1 MVLFLVTFVRFF
13 IFALTF
19 ILLARVLMSWVDP
32 TFRGPVGRFLYETTE
47 PFLAPIRRVLPPMGM
62 IDLSPLIAFLILSV
76 VLSLVIR

>member
-1 MVLFLVTFVRFF
+1 VVLFLVTFVRFF
-13 IFALTF
+13 IFALTL

>member
-1 MVLFLVTFVRFF
+1 VVLFLVTFVKFF
-13 IFALTF
+13 IIALTF

-47 PFLAPIRRVLPPMGM
+47 PFLAPIRRVLPSTGM

-76 VLSLVIR
+76 ALSLVVR

>member
-1 MVLFLVTFVRFF
+1 MVTFLVTFVRFF
-13 IFALTF
+13 IIALTF

-47 PFLAPIRRVLPPMGM
+47 PFLAPIRRVLPQTGM

-76 VLSLVIR
+76 ALSLVVR